1 MRFCCYSQFV
11 VFSVSEQD
19 RPWLSGQRAVLS
31 LAMLCSDP
39 AVTHM
44 RVLGQDLSHTRNVPC
59 TLHVCTFVTR
69 KSTRLKG
76 LDVSVCAIVTWIVMN
91 YLLTYLHRLLA
102 VSLCWWRRT
111 WINCR
116 RTVTPSSSDCRT
128 SCTASRMPSAALSK
142 TSSPNCRLYGT
153 RRHCFFASPLV
164 LSSDRHR
171 R

>member
-1 MRFCCYSQFV
+1 MAQWSTRCTFTGQS
-11 VFSVSEQD
+11 VFRSRCHPYESIGTKFIPYEK
-19 RPWLSGQRAVLS
+19 RP
-31 LAMLCSDP
+31 
-39 AVTHM
+39 
-44 RVLGQDLSHTRNVPC
+44 

-69 KSTRLKG
+69 KSTRLKD
-76 LDVSVCAIVTWIVMN
+76 LAVSVCGFVTWIVMN
-91 YLLTYLHRLLA
+91 YLLTYLLTYLHRLLA

-128 SCTASRMPSAALSK
+128 SCTASRMPNVALSK

-153 RRHCFFASPLV
+153 RRSCFFASPLV